1 MATIA
6 PQPKLQFFDA
16 NGDPLVGGKLYSYV
30 AGTTTPQAT
39 YTDESGSTTNTNP
52 VILDSR
58 GEASVWFGAGT
69 YKLVLKTA
77 ADVDVWTVDNIG
89 SDISVADLAT
99 GIQTWLGTPTSA
111 NLRAAMVDE
120 TGTGALVFA
129 NAPALVNPAA
139 DVITEATPAVG
150 VTIDGVLLKDSDVS
164 AQDVTGSAT
173 VNAPVVNATGT
184 SSSAGVVRLF
194 EDTDNG
200 TNYVELKAPATLAAN
215 RSFVLPDA
223 DGTVQQ
229 FLKTDGSGNLAFAS
243 PLVVGTMQTGTGQ
256 TALEFTD
263 LPSWVKK
270 ITIALRALS
279 TSAGGLPLVQLGT
292 GGAYVTTG
300 YTLRGYVF
308 TLAPAEGAWT
318 STTGFSLVNAGNGTY
333 TYSGE
338 LNLYRMDAATNLWLF
353 TEQVTDAS
361 ANANAIWLSSGSI
374 ALVGAIDRLRLYIDG
389 TQTFDAG
396 SVNILYE

>member
-16 NGDPLVGGKLYSYV
+16 NGDPLVGGKLYSYI

-52 VILDSR
+52 VVLDSR
-58 GEASVWFGAGT
+58 GEASVWFGTGV
-69 YKLVLKTA
+69 YKLALKTA

-89 SDISVADLAT
+89 SDVSVADLAI

-120 TGTGALVFA
+120 TGSGALVFA
-129 NAPALVNPAA
+129 NTPTLVTPAV

-184 SSSAGVVRLF
+184 SSSGGVVRLY

-200 TNYVELKAPATLAAN
+200 TNYVELKAPALLSAN

-243 PLVVGTMQTGTGQ
+243 TLVSGTLVAATGQ
-256 TALEFTD
+256 TALEFTGI
-263 LPSWVKK
+263 PAWAKR
-270 ITIALRALS
+270 ITIAMSGLS
-279 TSAGGLPLVQLGT
+279 TNGSVIPLAQVGT
-292 GGAYVTTG
+292 SSGYVVTG
-300 YTLRGYVF
+300 YVGTVV
-308 TLAPAEGAWT
+308 AVPAASAT
-318 STTGFSLVNAGNGTY
+318 DTTGFPFANAWANTYLTSGQIVLSRIDATNNTWVCAGLHLLTTAAAMFNMAGYVSLASPLDRVR
-333 TYSGE
+333 
-338 LNLYRMDAATNLWLF
+338 LRMD
-353 TEQVTDAS
+353 
-361 ANANAIWLSSGSI
+361 GSN
-374 ALVGAIDRLRLYIDG
+374 
-389 TQTFDAG
+389 TFDAG

>member
-16 NGDPLVGGKLYSYV
+16 NGDPLVGGRLYSYI

-69 YKLVLKTA
+69 YKLALKTA

-129 NAPALVNPAA
+129 NAPTLVTPAV
-139 DVITEATPAVG
+139 DVITEATPGVG

-215 RSFVLPDA
+215 QSFVLPDA

-229 FLKTDGSGNLAFAS
+229 FLKTDGSGNLGFAS
-243 PLVVGTMQTGTGQ
+243 TLVSGTLVAATGQ
-256 TALEFTD
+256 TELTFTGI
-263 LPSWVKK
+263 PAWVKK
-270 ITIALRALS
+270 ITIGLNGLS
-279 TSAGGLPLVQLGT
+279 TSSTSTPIVQLGDS
-292 GGAYVTTG
+292 GGYETTNYNSFG
-300 YTLRGYVF
+300 I
-308 TLAPAEGAWT
+308 
-318 STTGFSLVNAGNGTY
+318 
-333 TYSGE
+333 
-338 LNLYRMDAATNLWLF
+338 AATNTGVAGIGGTGQGGFVLTNGVTAAGTLNGMIF
-353 TEQVTDAS
+353 LMLTDAS
-361 ANANAIWLSSGSI
+361 TNTWVSSSTLVTSPFVSHVTGGNKALS
-374 ALVGAIDRLRLYIDG
+374 ATLDRLRLYIDG

>member
-69 YKLVLKTA
+69 YKLALKTA

-89 SDISVADLAT
+89 SEVSVADLAT

-129 NAPALVNPAA
+129 NAPTLVTPAA
-139 DVITEATPAVG
+139 DVITEATPGVG

-243 PLVVGTMQTGTGQ
+243 TLVSGTLVAATGQ
-256 TALEFTD
+256 TELTFTGI
-263 LPSWVKK
+263 PAWVKK
-270 ITIALRALS
+270 ITIGLNGLS
-279 TSAGGLPLVQLGT
+279 TSSTSTPIVQLGDS
-292 GGAYVTTG
+292 GGYETTNYNSFG
-300 YTLRGYVF
+300 I
-308 TLAPAEGAWT
+308 
-318 STTGFSLVNAGNGTY
+318 
-333 TYSGE
+333 
-338 LNLYRMDAATNLWLF
+338 AATNTGVAGIGGTGQGGFVLTNGVTAAGTLNGMIF
-353 TEQVTDAS
+353 LMLTDAS
-361 ANANAIWLSSGSI
+361 TNTWVSSSTLVTSPFVSHVTGGNKALS
-374 ALVGAIDRLRLYIDG
+374 ATLDRLRLYIDG

>member
-16 NGDPLVGGKLYSYV
+16 NGDPLVGGKLYSYI

-39 YTDESGSTTNTNP
+39 FTDQSGSTTNTNP

-69 YKLVLKTA
+69 YKLALKTA

-89 SDISVADLAT
+89 SEVSVADLAT

-129 NAPALVNPAA
+129 NTPTLVTPAA
-139 DVITEATPAVG
+139 DVITEATPGVG
-150 VTIDGVLLKDSDVS
+150 VTIDGVLLKDGDVS

-173 VNAPVVNATGT
+173 VNAPVINATGT

-200 TNYVELKAPATLAAN
+200 ANYVELKAPAAVTSN
-215 RSFVLPDA
+215 RVLTLPDSVGGA
-223 DGTVQQ
+223 GQALTSN
-229 FLKTDGSGNLAFAS
+229 GSGVLTFAS
-243 PLVVGTMQTGTGQ
+243 IPAAGTMQTGVAQ
-256 TALEFTD
+256 VELQFTD
-263 LPSWVKK
+263 IPSWAKR
-270 ITIALRALS
+270 ITMAFAGLS
-279 TSAGGLPLVQLGT
+279 VSSNNLILIQMGT
-292 GGAYVTTG
+292 ATAYETTG
-300 YTLRGYVF
+300 YTTAIQYIGV
-308 TLAPAEGAWT
+308 G
-318 STTGFSLVNAGNGTY
+318 STTNTNGWLLAGNLAAANL
-333 TYSGE
+333 YSGKFE
-338 LNLYRMDAATNLWLF
+338 FNLI
-353 TEQVTDAS
+353 DAS
-361 ANANAIWLSSGSI
+361 ANTW
-374 ALVGAIDRLRLYIDG
+374 VGTGQILQLNGGLTPNLCVGYKSLASVLTRIRLYMNG
-389 TQTFDAG
+389 TDTFDAG

>member
-16 NGDPLVGGKLYSYV
+16 NGDPLVGGKLYSYI

-69 YKLVLKTA
+69 YKLALKTA

-129 NAPALVNPAA
+129 NAPTLVTPAV
-139 DVITEATPAVG
+139 DVITEATPGVG

-243 PLVVGTMQTGTGQ
+243 TLVNGTLVAATGQ
-256 TALEFTD
+256 TELTFTGI
-263 LPSWVKK
+263 PAWVKK
-270 ITIALRALS
+270 ITIGLNGLS
-279 TSAGGLPLVQLGT
+279 TSSTSTPIVQLGDS
-292 GGAYVTTG
+292 GGYETTNYNSFG
-300 YTLRGYVF
+300 I
-308 TLAPAEGAWT
+308 AAT
-318 STTGFSLVNAGNGTY
+318 STGVAGIGGTGQGGFVLTNGVTAAGTLNGMIF
-333 TYSGE
+333 
-338 LNLYRMDAATNLWLF
+338 LML
-353 TEQVTDAS
+353 TDAS
-361 ANANAIWLSSGSI
+361 TNTWVSSSTLVTSPFVSHVTGGNKALS
-374 ALVGAIDRLRLYIDG
+374 ATLDRLRLYIDG

-396 SVNILYE
+396 SVNILHE

>member
-16 NGDPLVGGKLYSYV
+16 NGDPLVGGKLYSYI

-39 YTDESGSTTNTNP
+39 YTDESGATTNTNP

-69 YKLVLKTA
+69 YKLALKTA

-129 NAPALVNPAA
+129 NSPTLVTPAV
-139 DVITEATPAVG
+139 DVITEATPGVG

-184 SSSAGVVRLF
+184 NASAGVVRLF

-243 PLVVGTMQTGTGQ
+243 TLVSGTLVAATGQ
-256 TALEFTD
+256 TELTFTGI
-263 LPSWVKK
+263 PAWVKK
-270 ITIALRALS
+270 ITIGLNGLS
-279 TSAGGLPLVQLGT
+279 TSSTSTPIVQLGDS
-292 GGAYVTTG
+292 GGYETTNYNSFG
-300 YTLRGYVF
+300 I
-308 TLAPAEGAWT
+308 
-318 STTGFSLVNAGNGTY
+318 
-333 TYSGE
+333 
-338 LNLYRMDAATNLWLF
+338 AATNTGVAGIGGTGQTGFVLTNGVTAAGTLNGMIF
-353 TEQVTDAS
+353 LMLTDAS
-361 ANANAIWLSSGSI
+361 TNTWVSSSTLVTSPFVSHVTGGNKALS
-374 ALVGAIDRLRLYIDG
+374 ATLDRLRLYIDG

>member
-16 NGDPLVGGKLYSYV
+16 NGDPLVGGRLYSYI

-39 YTDESGSTTNTNP
+39 FTDESGSTTNTNP

-69 YKLVLKTA
+69 YKLALKTA

-99 GIQTWLGTPTSA
+99 GIQAWLGTPTSA
-111 NLRAAMVDE
+111 NLRTAMVDE

-129 NAPALVNPAA
+129 NTPTLVAPAV

-150 VTIDGVLLKDSDVS
+150 VTIDGVLLKDNDVS

-184 SSSAGVVRLF
+184 SSSAGVVRLY

-200 TNYVELKAPATLAAN
+200 TNYVELKAPASLIAN

-229 FLKTDGSGNLAFAS
+229 FLKTDGSGNLAFAFTVVS
-243 PLVVGTMQTGTGQ
+243 GTLVAATGQ
-256 TALEFTD
+256 TELTFTGI
-263 LPSWVKK
+263 PAWVKK
-270 ITIALRALS
+270 ITIGLNGLS
-279 TSAGGLPLVQLGT
+279 TSSTSTPVVQLGDS
-292 GGAYVTTG
+292 GGYETTNYNSFG
-300 YTLRGYVF
+300 I
-308 TLAPAEGAWT
+308 
-318 STTGFSLVNAGNGTY
+318 
-333 TYSGE
+333 
-338 LNLYRMDAATNLWLF
+338 AATNTGVAGIGGTGQGGFVLTNGVTAAGTLNGMIF
-353 TEQVTDAS
+353 LILTDAS
-361 ANANAIWLSSGSI
+361 TNTWVSSSTLVTSPFVSHVTGGNKALS
-374 ALVGAIDRLRLYIDG
+374 ATLDRLRLYIDG

>member
-16 NGDPLVGGKLYSYV
+16 NGDPLVGGKLYSYI

-58 GEASVWFGAGT
+58 GEASVWFGPGT
-69 YKLVLKTA
+69 YKLKLTTA
-77 ADVDVWTVDNIG
+77 ADVDVWTVDYLG
-89 SDISVADLAT
+89 SEITTADLAI
-99 GIQTWLGTPTSA
+99 GVQTWLGTPTSA

-120 TGTGALVFA
+120 TGTGVLVFA
-129 NAPALVNPAA
+129 NTPTLVTPAV

-150 VTIDGVLLKDSDVS
+150 VTIDGVLLKDNDVS

-184 SSSAGVVRLF
+184 SSSGGIVRLY

-200 TNYVELKAPATLAAN
+200 TNYVQLTAPALLSAN
-215 RSFVLPDA
+215 RTFVLPDA

-243 PLVVGTMQTGTGQ
+243 TLVSGTLVTATGQ
-256 TALEFTD
+256 TELEFTGI
-263 LPSWVKK
+263 PAWVKK
-270 ITIALRALS
+270 ITIGLNGLS
-279 TSAGGLPLVQLGT
+279 TNSTTTPIVQLGDS
-292 GGAYVTTG
+292 GGY
-300 YTLRGYVF
+300 
-308 TLAPAEGAWT
+308 ET
-318 STTGFSLVNAGNGTY
+318 SNYDSYGI
-333 TYSGE
+333 
-338 LNLYRMDAATNLWLF
+338 AATNTGVAGIGGASQSGFVLTNGVTAAGTLNGMIF
-353 TEQVTDAS
+353 LMLTDAS
-361 ANANAIWLSSGSI
+361 TNTWVSSSTLVTSPFVSHVTGGSKALS
-374 ALVGAIDRLRLYIDG
+374 ATLDRLRLYING
-389 TQTFDAG
+389 TLTFDAG

>member
-58 GEASVWFGAGT
+58 GEASVWFGTGT
-69 YKLVLKTA
+69 YKLKLTTA
-77 ADVDVWTVDNIG
+77 TDVDVWTVDNIG

-129 NAPALVNPAA
+129 NTPTLVTPAV
-139 DVITEATPAVG
+139 DVITEATPGVG

-243 PLVVGTMQTGTGQ
+243 TLTIGSLLTASTQTELPFTGIP
-256 TALEFTD
+256 A
-263 LPSWVKK
+263 WVKR
-270 ITIALRALS
+270 ITISYAGLS
-279 TSAGGLPLVQLGT
+279 TNGSNASVLVQLGDSGGYETSGYTTALMQSTAT
-292 GGAYVTTG
+292 GNSALSVATNGLYLSFNNATTYVLDGIATLTLIDASTNTWVLAGSATARGTNASYVTSGTKALSA
-300 YTLRGYVF
+300 TL
-308 TLAPAEGAWT
+308 
-318 STTGFSLVNAGNGTY
+318 
-333 TYSGE
+333 
-338 LNLYRMDAATNLWLF
+338 
-353 TEQVTDAS
+353 
-361 ANANAIWLSSGSI
+361 
-374 ALVGAIDRLRLYIDG
+374 DRLRLYVDG
-389 TQTFDAG
+389 TVQFDAG

>member
-16 NGDPLVGGKLYSYV
+16 NGDPLVGGKLYSYI

-39 YTDESGSTTNTNP
+39 YTDESGSTANTNP

-69 YKLVLKTA
+69 YKLALKTA

-129 NAPALVNPAA
+129 NAPTLVTPAV
-139 DVITEATPAVG
+139 DVITEATPGAG
-150 VTIDGVLLKDSDVS
+150 VTIDGVLLKDSDVL

-229 FLKTDGSGNLAFAS
+229 FLKTDGSGNLGFAS
-243 PLVVGTMQTGTGQ
+243 TVVSGTLVTASGQ
-256 TALEFTD
+256 TELTFTGI
-263 LPSWVKK
+263 PAWVKK
-270 ITIALRALS
+270 ITIGLNGLS
-279 TSAGGLPLVQLGT
+279 TSSTSTPIVQLGDS
-292 GGAYVTTG
+292 GGYETTNYNSFG
-300 YTLRGYVF
+300 I
-308 TLAPAEGAWT
+308 
-318 STTGFSLVNAGNGTY
+318 
-333 TYSGE
+333 
-338 LNLYRMDAATNLWLF
+338 AATNTGVAGIGGTGQGGFVLTNGVTAAGTLNGMIF
-353 TEQVTDAS
+353 LMLTDAS
-361 ANANAIWLSSGSI
+361 TNTWVSSSTLVTSPFVSHVTGGNKALS
-374 ALVGAIDRLRLYIDG
+374 ATLDRLRLYIDG